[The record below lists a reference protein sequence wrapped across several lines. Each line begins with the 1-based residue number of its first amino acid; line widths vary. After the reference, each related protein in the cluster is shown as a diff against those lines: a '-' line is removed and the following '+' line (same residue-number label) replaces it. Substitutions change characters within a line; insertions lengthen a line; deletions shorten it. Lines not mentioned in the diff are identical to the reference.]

1 MAERTVMLRIGA
13 NIAGLQSQLRAAQNA
28 VGEFSK
34 RSTSYIERNAS
45 SIDSLSNSVGAVGVS
60 LVGLA
65 AGAVTRFAQFDKAM
79 SAVAA
84 TGDDARGSLDQL
96 REAAIEAGADTAF
109 SATEAA
115 GAIEQLAKAGL
126 SSADILGG
134 GLKGALALAAAG
146 EIEVGEAAEIAAS
159 AMTQF
164 NLSGSDVGHVAD
176 LLAAGAGKAQ
186 GGVTDMGQAL
196 NQAGLIAGQVGL
208 SIEET
213 TGALSAMA
221 SAGLIGSDA
230 GTSLKTA
237 LVALSSP
244 SKAAREEMEKYGI
257 SLYDANGNTLSL
269 AAVAGQ
275 LQTAFADQSTETRNA
290 ALATIFGTDALRTA
304 NVLYAEGAEG
314 INEWT
319 SAVNDQGYAAE
330 TAAAQTDNLV
340 GDLERLGGSIDT
352 VLIQSGSGAND
363 VLRQLAQSAEGVVDA
378 IGEIPA
384 PVLSAT
390 TLIAGAGGLALLGVA
405 GMGKLAV
412 AVNDTRVAVQA
423 LGISAKTAGVAM
435 GGIGAA
441 VAIGTIALSTWAQN
455 AAEAAARTDEL
466 QNTLDE
472 FGKTTDNTLSTINAR
487 LAENQNDWIDNLLG
501 DDPESLIDRAERVGL
516 AVEDL
521 QGYILGNEEAVRKV
535 TAATRDHIAAQGDD
549 LTAMDIRA
557 QAGRFLTD
565 ALDAEAGSLTDAQK
579 AAAQKAVADE
589 AAGVAADDLAGA
601 TAEVTESTAVYTD
614 ALMENIEAQREAAG
628 IVLGLRD
635 AENAAEAA
643 IDNATESLKDNGK
656 TLDVT
661 TEKGRANRSAL
672 DDIAESGWD
681 LIESMRANGASQ
693 TDLQKTMG
701 TTRDRFIEVAQ
712 KMGLSKAEAKQLAN
726 ELNLIPKNVTTDI
739 SADGSAARTEGKRTK
754 DYING
759 LYAEIQVAA
768 DTGDAYAQ
776 ANAIQRYING
786 LNATITVRDRHVS
799 SGLPG
804 SRQGGI
810 TRASGGP
817 IPMIPG
823 AAQNVDSVPVLA
835 MPDEHMW
842 TKSEVAAVGGHA
854 AMYRLRAAAL
864 AGELRGYAAGGPI
877 APSYLPRFT
886 SPPPVAVGSPSVSA
900 VAPSR
905 SLVVN
910 NYGRDLSVRELV
922 HAQRALELNEPTEV
936 YA

>member
-1 MAERTVMLRIGA
+1 VAERTVMLRIGA

-34 RSTSYIERNAS
+34 RSTSYIERNAA
-45 SIDSLSNSVGAVGVS
+45 SIDTLSNSVGAVGVS

-269 AAVAGQ
+269 SAVAGQ
-275 LQTAFADQSTETRNA
+275 LQTAFANQSTETRNA

-319 SAVNDQGYAAE
+319 SAVNDQGYAVE

-423 LGISAKTAGVAM
+423 LGISAKTAGVAI

-441 VAIGTIALSTWAQN
+441 VAVGTIALSTWAQN

-726 ELNLIPKNVTTDI
+726 ELNLIPKNVKTDI

-768 DTGDAYAQ
+768 DTGTAYAQ

-842 TKSEVAAVGGHA
+842 TKSEVAAVGGHS

>member
-1 MAERTVMLRIGA
+1 VAERTVMLRIGA

-34 RSTSYIERNAS
+34 RSTSYIERNAA
-45 SIDSLSNSVGAVGVS
+45 SIDTLSNSVGAVGVS

-269 AAVAGQ
+269 SAVAGQ
-275 LQTAFADQSTETRNA
+275 LQTAFANQSTETRNA

-423 LGISAKTAGVAM
+423 LGISAKTAGVAI

-441 VAIGTIALSTWAQN
+441 VAVGTIALSTWAQN

-726 ELNLIPKNVTTDI
+726 ELNLIPKNVKTDI

-768 DTGDAYAQ
+768 DTGTAYAQ

-842 TKSEVAAVGGHA
+842 TKSEVAAVGGHS

>member
-1 MAERTVMLRIGA
+1 
-13 NIAGLQSQLRAAQNA
+13 
-28 VGEFSK
+28 
-34 RSTSYIERNAS
+34 
-45 SIDSLSNSVGAVGVS
+45 
-60 LVGLA
+60 
-65 AGAVTRFAQFDKAM
+65 
-79 SAVAA
+79 
-84 TGDDARGSLDQL
+84 
-96 REAAIEAGADTAF
+96 
-109 SATEAA
+109 
-115 GAIEQLAKAGL
+115 
-126 SSADILGG
+126 
-134 GLKGALALAAAG
+134 
-146 EIEVGEAAEIAAS
+146 
-159 AMTQF
+159 
-164 NLSGSDVGHVAD
+164 
-176 LLAAGAGKAQ
+176 
-186 GGVTDMGQAL
+186 
-196 NQAGLIAGQVGL
+196 
-208 SIEET
+208 
-213 TGALSAMA
+213 
-221 SAGLIGSDA
+221 
-230 GTSLKTA
+230 
-237 LVALSSP
+237 
-244 SKAAREEMEKYGI
+244 
-257 SLYDANGNTLSL
+257 
-269 AAVAGQ
+269 
-275 LQTAFADQSTETRNA
+275 
-290 ALATIFGTDALRTA
+290 
-304 NVLYAEGAEG
+304 
-314 INEWT
+314 
-319 SAVNDQGYAAE
+319 
-330 TAAAQTDNLV
+330 
-340 GDLERLGGSIDT
+340 
-352 VLIQSGSGAND
+352 GSGAND

-423 LGISAKTAGVAM
+423 LGISAKTAGVAI

-441 VAIGTIALSTWAQN
+441 VAVGTIALSTWAQN

-726 ELNLIPKNVTTDI
+726 ELNLIPKNVKTDI
-739 SADGSAARTEGKRTK
+739 SADGS
-754 DYING
+754 
-759 LYAEIQVAA
+759 
-768 DTGDAYAQ
+768 
-776 ANAIQRYING
+776 
-786 LNATITVRDRHVS
+786 
-799 SGLPG
+799 
-804 SRQGGI
+804 
-810 TRASGGP
+810 
-817 IPMIPG
+817 
-823 AAQNVDSVPVLA
+823 
-835 MPDEHMW
+835 
-842 TKSEVAAVGGHA
+842 
-854 AMYRLRAAAL
+854 
-864 AGELRGYAAGGPI
+864 
-877 APSYLPRFT
+877 
-886 SPPPVAVGSPSVSA
+886 
-900 VAPSR
+900 
-905 SLVVN
+905 
-910 NYGRDLSVRELV
+910 
-922 HAQRALELNEPTEV
+922 
-936 YA
+936 

>member
-34 RSTSYIERNAS
+34 RSTSYIERNAA
-45 SIDSLSNSVGAVGVS
+45 SIDTLSNSVGAVGVS

-269 AAVAGQ
+269 SAVAGQ
-275 LQTAFADQSTETRNA
+275 LQTAFANQSTETRNA

-423 LGISAKTAGVAM
+423 LGISAKTAGVAI

-441 VAIGTIALSTWAQN
+441 VAVGTIALSTWAQN

-726 ELNLIPKNVTTDI
+726 ELNLIPKNVKTDI

-768 DTGDAYAQ
+768 DTGTAYAQ

-842 TKSEVAAVGGHA
+842 TKSEVAAVGGHS

>member
-1 MAERTVMLRIGA
+1 
-13 NIAGLQSQLRAAQNA
+13 
-28 VGEFSK
+28 
-34 RSTSYIERNAS
+34 
-45 SIDSLSNSVGAVGVS
+45 
-60 LVGLA
+60 
-65 AGAVTRFAQFDKAM
+65 
-79 SAVAA
+79 
-84 TGDDARGSLDQL
+84 
-96 REAAIEAGADTAF
+96 
-109 SATEAA
+109 
-115 GAIEQLAKAGL
+115 
-126 SSADILGG
+126 
-134 GLKGALALAAAG
+134 
-146 EIEVGEAAEIAAS
+146 
-159 AMTQF
+159 
-164 NLSGSDVGHVAD
+164 HVAD

-269 AAVAGQ
+269 SAVAGQ
-275 LQTAFADQSTETRNA
+275 LQTAFANQSTETRNA

-319 SAVNDQGYAAE
+319 SAVNDQGYAVE

-423 LGISAKTAGVAM
+423 LGISAKTAGAAI

-441 VAIGTIALSTWAQN
+441 FAVGPCALSTWAQD

-643 IDNATESLKDNGK
+643 
-656 TLDVT
+656 
-661 TEKGRANRSAL
+661 
-672 DDIAESGWD
+672 
-681 LIESMRANGASQ
+681 
-693 TDLQKTMG
+693 
-701 TTRDRFIEVAQ
+701 
-712 KMGLSKAEAKQLAN
+712 
-726 ELNLIPKNVTTDI
+726 
-739 SADGSAARTEGKRTK
+739 
-754 DYING
+754 
-759 LYAEIQVAA
+759 
-768 DTGDAYAQ
+768 
-776 ANAIQRYING
+776 
-786 LNATITVRDRHVS
+786 
-799 SGLPG
+799 
-804 SRQGGI
+804 
-810 TRASGGP
+810 
-817 IPMIPG
+817 
-823 AAQNVDSVPVLA
+823 
-835 MPDEHMW
+835 
-842 TKSEVAAVGGHA
+842 
-854 AMYRLRAAAL
+854 
-864 AGELRGYAAGGPI
+864 
-877 APSYLPRFT
+877 
-886 SPPPVAVGSPSVSA
+886 
-900 VAPSR
+900 
-905 SLVVN
+905 
-910 NYGRDLSVRELV
+910 
-922 HAQRALELNEPTEV
+922 
-936 YA
+936 

>member
-34 RSTSYIERNAS
+34 RSTSYIERNAA
-45 SIDSLSNSVGAVGVS
+45 SIDTLSNSVGAVGVS

-269 AAVAGQ
+269 SAVAGQ
-275 LQTAFADQSTETRNA
+275 LQTAFANQSTETRNA

-319 SAVNDQGYAAE
+319 SAVNDQGYAVE

-423 LGISAKTAGVAM
+423 LGISAKTAGVAI

-441 VAIGTIALSTWAQN
+441 VAVGTIALSTWAQN

-726 ELNLIPKNVTTDI
+726 ELNLIPKNVKTDI

-768 DTGDAYAQ
+768 DTGTAYAQ

-842 TKSEVAAVGGHA
+842 TKSEVAAVGGHS